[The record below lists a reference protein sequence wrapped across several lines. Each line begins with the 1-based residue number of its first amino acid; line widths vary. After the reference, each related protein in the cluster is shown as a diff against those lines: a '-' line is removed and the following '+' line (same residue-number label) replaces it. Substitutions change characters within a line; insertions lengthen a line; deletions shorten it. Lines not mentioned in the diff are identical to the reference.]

1 MVWPGQAGEAVLRSG
16 RQRVADGTGAL
27 PAWNH
32 QEFAVPY
39 PSLDKQLCVGGI
51 YIRLLVDGAD
61 KVLARGRL
69 EASPEHE
76 TCEGFPG
83 STASRCCMR

>member
-1 MVWPGQAGEAVLRSG
+1 MLSKTDPDPSIQAGEAVLKSG
-16 RQRVADGTGAL
+16 QQRVADGTGAL

-39 PSLDKQLCVGGI
+39 PSLQKQLCVGGI

-61 KVLARGRL
+61 KVLARG
-69 EASPEHE
+69 
-76 TCEGFPG
+76 G
-83 STASRCCMR
+83 SEKCPQARRV